1 MCHGNGSLSFALL
14 SCFYNYTEG
23 RGPFDWDGEWG
34 VINYLLDISTYL
46 LIYSVTINSKLSHY
60 SLRLLSVLVCGGDR
74 DQQVCVQRY
83 WERLHPVL
91 LLRHQDGHLHREEPE
106 GEHGEQRADRVH
118 AVRVAVRRVRVR
130 GAGGPDQGDHRPV
143 HPQPGRVQEDIRQHQ
158 PVHDQDAGRSSQL

>member
-1 MCHGNGSLSFALL
+1 MSHSGNGSLSFALL

-23 RGPFDWDGEWG
+23 RGPFDWDGGWG

-74 DQQVCVQRY
+74 DQQVCVQRH

-106 GEHGEQRADRVH
+106 GSAANRLIGEVVQS
-118 AVRVAVRRVRVR
+118 RRRPLL
-130 GAGGPDQGDHRPV
+130 GPSGLLLVDC
-143 HPQPGRVQEDIRQHQ
+143 
-158 PVHDQDAGRSSQL
+158 SY